1 MGSALAPKRTAQNL
15 RTRWLL
21 CRGRLAMY
29 IVCIVQLSV
38 VKMAVS
44 AQGGISF
51 ECVSYMLV

>member
-1 MGSALAPKRTAQNL
+1 
-15 RTRWLL
+15 
-21 CRGRLAMY
+21 MY